1 MFALDLKVTFY
12 YGYNMDSDT
21 LLCV

>member
-1 MFALDLKVTFY
+1 MFALDLKVTFC